1 MEYKVADAERCTK
14 ENTAEIKIVKD
25 RVDMLEKSNIRIDL
39 MLNNILVCF
48 GELKESINN
57 LQGEIGLLKAKPSG
71 YWDKV
76 IFALIAAGVSAVM
89 AVILKGGAG

>member
-1 MEYKVADAERCTK
+1 MEYKIADVERCAS
-14 ENTAEIKIVKD
+14 ENRAEIKTMRDKID
-25 RVDMLEKSNIRIDL
+25 TLEKSNIRLDL
-39 MLNNILVCF
+39 TLNNILVCF

-57 LQGEIGLLKAKPSG
+57 LQGEIGTLKAKPSG

-89 AVILKGGAG
+89 AVILKGGA

>member
-57 LQGEIGLLKAKPSG
+57 LTR
-71 YWDKV
+71 
-76 IFALIAAGVSAVM
+76 
-89 AVILKGGAG
+89 

>member
-14 ENTAEIKIVKD
+14 ENTAEIKLVKD

>member
-1 MEYKVADAERCTK
+1 MEYKVADAERCAK
-14 ENTAEIKIVKD
+14 ENTAEIKLMKE

-57 LQGEIGLLKAKPSG
+57 LQGEIGLLKAKPGG